1 MHSVDCGTLGQP
13 ANLDKFPM
21 VLICLVHNDEGSGQN
36 AAHKSFAIILLH
48 LFDPKGLEEK

>member
-21 VLICLVHNDEGSGQN
+21 VLICLVQNDEGSCQN